1 MGNTTILT
9 NLISYGMNLN
19 KVVIVGNTVDTP
31 EIRTTQS
38 GQQVT
43 TLRVATNRMWKDAK
57 GTRQKASEFH
67 SVVLWGRL
75 AEIASQYLKKGS
87 LVLIEGRLQTRSW
100 EDNSG
105 QKKYR
110 TEIVAEAMQLG
121 PRKEGGE
128 SGQEPAQ
135 SPEGNEASPPQS
147 QSLGGE
153 IPVIEENEDIDV
165 KDIPF

>member
-1 MGNTTILT
+1 
-9 NLISYGMNLN
+9 MNLN
-19 KVVIVGNTVDTP
+19 KVVIVGNAVDAP

-38 GQQVT
+38 GQQVAN
-43 TLRVATNRMWKDAK
+43 LRVATNRMWKDTQ
-57 GTRQKASEFH
+57 GQRQKATEFH

-75 AEIASQYLKKGS
+75 AEIASQYLQKGS

-100 EDNSG
+100 EDSSG

-121 PRKEGGE
+121 PRPGG
-128 SGQEPAQ
+128 GAPAQEPSSAEAT
-135 SPEGNEASPPQS
+135 EGKE
-147 QSLGGE
+147 E
-153 IPVIEENEDIDV
+153 IPVIEESEDIDV

>member
-1 MGNTTILT
+1 
-9 NLISYGMNLN
+9 MNLN
-19 KVVIVGNTVDTP
+19 KVVIVGNCVETP
-31 EIRTTQS
+31 EMRTTQS

-43 TLRVATNRMWKDAK
+43 TLRVATNRIWKDAK

-75 AEIASQYLKKGS
+75 AEIASQYLTKGS

-100 EDNSG
+100 EDSSG

-110 TEIVAEAMQLG
+110 TEIVAETMQLG
-121 PRKEGGE
+121 PRPGG
-128 SGQEPAQ
+128 GQPTQEPSSAEAPA
-135 SPEGNEASPPQS
+135 SNE
-147 QSLGGE
+147 E

>member
-1 MGNTTILT
+1 
-9 NLISYGMNLN
+9 MNLN
-19 KVVIVGNTVDTP
+19 KIIIVGNAVDAP
-31 EIRTTQS
+31 EMRTTQS
-38 GQQVT
+38 GQQVA
-43 TLRVATNRMWKDAK
+43 TLRMATNRMWKDAK
-57 GTRQKASEFH
+57 GTRQKATEFH

-100 EDNSG
+100 EDSSG

-121 PRKEGGE
+121 PRQTGPGEEGQQEQKEDGTKE
-128 SGQEPAQ
+128 
-135 SPEGNEASPPQS
+135 
-147 QSLGGE
+147 E
-153 IPVIEENEDIDV
+153 IPVIEESEDIDV

>member
-1 MGNTTILT
+1 
-9 NLISYGMNLN
+9 MNLN
-19 KVVIVGNTVDTP
+19 KVVIVGNAVDAP

-43 TLRVATNRMWKDAK
+43 SLRVATNRMWKDAK
-57 GTRQKASEFH
+57 GTRQKSTEFH

-75 AEIASQYLKKGS
+75 AEIASQYLTKGS

-100 EDNSG
+100 EDSSG

-110 TEIVAEAMQLG
+110 TEIVAESMQLG
-121 PRKEGGE
+121 PRGTGGT
-128 SGQEPAQ
+128 AQ
-135 SPEGNEASPPQS
+135 TSNPSSAEASENKE
-147 QSLGGE
+147 E
-153 IPVIEENEDIDV
+153 IPVIEENEEIDV

>member
-1 MGNTTILT
+1 
-9 NLISYGMNLN
+9 MNLN
-19 KVVIVGNTVDTP
+19 KVVLVGNAVEAP
-31 EIRTTQS
+31 EMRTTQS

-43 TLRVATNRMWKDAK
+43 TLRMATNRMWKDAK
-57 GTRQKASEFH
+57 GTRQKSTEFH

-75 AEIASQYLKKGS
+75 AEIASQYLQKGS

-100 EDNSG
+100 EDQQG

-121 PRKEGGE
+121 PRGQGTATQASESPSDKTTPENKE
-128 SGQEPAQ
+128 
-135 SPEGNEASPPQS
+135 
-147 QSLGGE
+147 E